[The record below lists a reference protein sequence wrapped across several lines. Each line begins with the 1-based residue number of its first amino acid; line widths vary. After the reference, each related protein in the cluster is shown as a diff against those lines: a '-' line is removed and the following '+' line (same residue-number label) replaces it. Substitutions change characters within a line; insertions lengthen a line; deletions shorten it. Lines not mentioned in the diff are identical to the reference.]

1 MRYFSW
7 TILLV
12 VCSLAWGFNNSIVK
26 KDQSSSPKNVF
37 GSPARTVLNIN
48 NWSDWIQYDGLSGY
62 NPILSVAGGIYPR
75 GTANVIF
82 QDGFIWGGYSHDG
95 QVKIKREGLLIISPN
110 GEYFMNGDK
119 VYFAVDENTDMIEE
133 FTVWIWTGS
142 NWQKTVEETVTDTWN
157 NGLSFSLEDAE
168 ISGSVVEVSNENG
181 TARWTLI
188 LVPKIVQ

>member
-1 MRYFSW
+1 MKNLS
-7 TILLV
+7 ILLILV
-12 VCSLAWGFNNSIVK
+12 IAGLILNPGCKKKSDDNNPDDTLSPFVLTSDYTGTLSLLFNNTFPEFEETASVTVEVDK
-26 KDQSSSPKNVF
+26 EGKMTF
-37 GSPARTVLNIN
+37 GYGSLNYFGEN
-48 NWSDWIQYDGLSGY
+48 D
-62 NPILSVAGGIYPR
+62 
-75 GTANVIF
+75 
-82 QDGFIWGGYSHDG
+82 DG